1 MEETEKCCKSKFYDW
16 PDETGGFGYLFPTHF
31 VSIIQ
36 GVDRVADKL
45 NCGRSTT
52 FSTFRETVNEI
63 FEKMAK
69 KMTYYTE

>member
-1 MEETEKCCKSKFYDW
+1 MEETEKCCKSKFYNL

-52 FSTFRETVNEI
+52 FLHSGKLLMKYLR
-63 FEKMAK
+63 KWLK
-69 KMTYYTE
+69 K